1 MKSPTTISII
11 IAILVL
17 VGSSLYLSQK
27 KGDQTVVI
35 PNITNPTSTST
46 KTNTDTKINN
56 KDNSKFV
63 SSSNVSVVGGVQ
75 IINLQVKGGY
85 SPSQTV
91 AKAGIPTTIRFVT
104 DNVFDC
110 SRSVRI
116 SSLNISKNLP
126 QTGSTDISIG
136 TQTVGSF
143 KGTCGMGMY
152 PFEVDFQ

>member
-1 MKSPTTISII
+1 MKSTTTITAII
-11 IAILVL
+11 IGILIII
-17 VGSSLYLSQK
+17 GASIYSSQK
-27 KGDQTVVI
+27 KDAGIVRLNNDNSTA
-35 PNITNPTSTST
+35 TTTSTS
-46 KTNTDTKINN
+46 DTKDLSDF
-56 KDNSKFV
+56 KT
-63 SSSNVSVVGGVQ
+63 SSNVSVVGGVQ
-75 IINLQVKGGY
+75 IIDLQVRGGY
-85 SPSQTV
+85 SPQKTV

-104 DNVFDC
+104 NNVFDC

-116 SSLNISKNLP
+116 SSLNISKVLP